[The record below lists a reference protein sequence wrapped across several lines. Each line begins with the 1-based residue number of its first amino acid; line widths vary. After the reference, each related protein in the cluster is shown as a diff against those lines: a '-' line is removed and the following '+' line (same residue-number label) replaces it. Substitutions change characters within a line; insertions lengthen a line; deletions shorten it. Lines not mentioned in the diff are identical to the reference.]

1 MTKRVYIWKSVDP
14 AIQETCETVL
24 REFVEEYQDTD
35 DTESLVREKANS
47 LAFAVELGIRKS
59 NEALM
64 KEIRKSNEPLM
75 KGDQT

>member
-1 MTKRVYIWKSVDP
+1 MSMTKRVYIWKSADP
-14 AIQETCETVL
+14 AIQEACETFL

-47 LAFAVELGIRKS
+47 LAFAVEFGIRKGIRKS

-64 KEIRKSNEPLM
+64 K
-75 KGDQT
+75 GDQT